1 MDEIEIS
8 SEENSKKG
16 KNIFFEYGAHFKY
29 ESLYDSLNNLKI
41 RNFSINKEG
50 KINDNK
56 NNNEKNNVKSRNIK
70 LNNQIRS
77 INIYYA
83 NNKNKENKTSIL
95 NKTEN
100 LKKAEKIKN
109 DLKKDF
115 KIQLKNNNKI
125 NAKSTSHSKK
135 IKVLKK

>member
-56 NNNEKNNVKSRNIK
+56 IIMRKIT
-70 LNNQIRS
+70 LNQ
-77 INIYYA
+77 
-83 NNKNKENKTSIL
+83 EIL
-95 NKTEN
+95 N
-100 LKKAEKIKN
+100 
-109 DLKKDF
+109 
-115 KIQLKNNNKI
+115 
-125 NAKSTSHSKK
+125 
-135 IKVLKK
+135 